1 MLSYAVSVGRVA
13 ALDVS
18 IVMFFFVYAEL
29 LESESEL
36 LVLSSPVVSV
46 AWLALGAD
54 AYQLEGMHAC
64 VLQCLHCSVSVAVV

>member
-1 MLSYAVSVGRVA
+1 MLSYAVSEGRGA

-18 IVMFFFVYAEL
+18 NVMRLFVSTDV

-36 LVLSSPVVSV
+36 LVLSGPVVSV
-46 AWLALGAD
+46 ARLALGAV
-54 AYQLEGMHAC
+54 AYQLEGMRAC

>member
-18 IVMFFFVYAEL
+18 IVMLFFVSAEV

-46 AWLALGAD
+46 EWLALGAV
-54 AYQLEGMHAC
+54 AYQLEGMRAC